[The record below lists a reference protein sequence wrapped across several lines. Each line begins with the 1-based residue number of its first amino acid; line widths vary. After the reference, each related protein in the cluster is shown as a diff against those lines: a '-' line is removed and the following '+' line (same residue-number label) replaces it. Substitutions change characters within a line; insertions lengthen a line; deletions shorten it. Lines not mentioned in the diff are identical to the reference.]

1 MIIHLKSNTPTD
13 TIAQLAEK
21 SQSIRL
27 TQNGVDIL
35 VTPSAL

>member
-21 SQSIRL
+21 SQSI
-27 TQNGVDIL
+27 DS
-35 VTPSAL
+35 PKME